1 MRRKYA
7 QLALPTLYFRDGI
20 LSVPG
25 YTFEKVS
32 TAVLPRVPRAELL
45 ILRCMSVYSVHAN
58 QAVPW
63 EDTGSMTLLSEGTNL
78 QDGTSVLAK
87 IVPAHSNAS
96 MLLEREA
103 HM

>member
-32 TAVLPRVPRAELL
+32 IA
-45 ILRCMSVYSVHAN
+45 YF
-58 QAVPW
+58 
-63 EDTGSMTLLSEGTNL
+63 
-78 QDGTSVLAK
+78 
-87 IVPAHSNAS
+87 PAYPGRNC
-96 MLLEREA
+96 
-103 HM
+103 

>member
-7 QLALPTLYFRDGI
+7 QPALPTLYFKDGI

-25 YTFEKVS
+25 YTFEKV
-32 TAVLPRVPRAELL
+32 RAPQSPIEHSQGPT
-45 ILRCMSVYSVHAN
+45 RSFSVFFRSL

-63 EDTGSMTLLSEGTNL
+63 EDTGSMTLLAEGTNL

>member
-7 QLALPTLYFRDGI
+7 QPALPTLYFKDGI

-25 YTFEKVS
+25 YTFEKV
-32 TAVLPRVPRAELL
+32 RALQSPIEPSQGSM
-45 ILRCMSVYSVHAN
+45 RSFSVFFRTL

-63 EDTGSMTLLSEGTNL
+63 EDTGSMTLLAEGTNL

>member
-7 QLALPTLYFRDGI
+7 QPALPTLYFKDGI

-25 YTFEKVS
+25 YTFEKVRALLSPMEPSQES
-32 TAVLPRVPRAELL
+32 TPPF
-45 ILRCMSVYSVHAN
+45 SVFFCPL

-63 EDTGSMTLLSEGTNL
+63 EDTGSMTLLAEGTNL

>member
-7 QLALPTLYFRDGI
+7 QPALPTLYFKDGI

-25 YTFEKVS
+25 YTFEKVRALQSPIESSQKS
-32 TAVLPRVPRAELL
+32 TRVVPRVLPLSL
-45 ILRCMSVYSVHAN
+45 

-63 EDTGSMTLLSEGTNL
+63 EDTGSMTLLAEGTNL